1 MEWKST
7 NISKKEFEQKQK
19 EFMREAMDMSK
30 RARPA
35 AAEQQNI
42 PAAVNTEIPAVQT
55 MEQIAPKPAEE
66 ISEPAVSTENAEAPD
81 ESISVQSENTA
92 VEDIPVTTAEEGP
105 AVQVSAPI
113 EENAA
118 DDEEAVQVS
127 APVEENAADDEET
140 MQVSAPIE
148 ENAADDEEVVQ
159 IISDAVSD
167 DAEEVFA
174 QKDEEHEAEDYMSF
188 FESDKSDN
196 NNSCKVPDFAELI
209 KNHNSSTETECQN
222 CQETRQHEEDG

>member
-30 RARPA
+30 RARPV
-35 AAEQQNI
+35 AAEEQNV
-42 PAAVNTEIPAVQT
+42 PAAVDVEIPAVQA
-55 MEQIAPKPAEE
+55 MEQIISEPAEAVVSQE
-66 ISEPAVSTENAEAPD
+66 KISEPAVSTENAEVPD
-81 ESISVQSENTA
+81 ENISVQSENTA
-92 VEDIPVTTAEEGP
+92 VEDIPVAAAEEEP
-105 AVQVSAPI
+105 
-113 EENAA
+113 
-118 DDEEAVQVS
+118 AVQVS

-140 MQVSAPIE
+140 VQVSAPIE

-174 QKDEEHEAEDYMSF
+174 QKEEEHEAEDYMSF
-188 FESDKSDN
+188 FESDKSN
-196 NNSCKVPDFAELI
+196 NNGSCKVPDFAELI
-209 KNHNSSTETECQN
+209 KNHNSSAETECQN

>member
-35 AAEQQNI
+35 VAENV
-42 PAAVNTEIPAVQT
+42 PAAVDAEIPTVQA
-55 MEQIAPKPAEE
+55 MEQIISEPAEAV
-66 ISEPAVSTENAEAPD
+66 ISEPAVSTENTEVPN
-81 ESISVQSENTA
+81 ESISVKTENTA
-92 VEDIPVTTAEEGP
+92 VEDISVTAAEAET
-105 AVQVSAPI
+105 AVQVSAPTEENTADDEEI
-113 EENAA
+113 VQISAPAEENAA
-118 DDEEAVQVS
+118 DDEEIVQVS
-127 APVEENAADDEET
+127 APAKA
-140 MQVSAPIE
+140 
-148 ENAADDEEVVQ
+148 NAADDEEVVQ

-167 DAEEVFA
+167 DAEEIFA
-174 QKDEEHEAEDYMSF
+174 QQEEEHEAEDYMSF

-209 KNHNSSTETECQN
+209 KNHNSSAETECQN